1 MKQYSGVFIAE
12 TVKLYLRH
20 GSLRKTAFKQC
31 VSKSSLQ
38 RWVKRL
44 GSMIRQPR
52 RTTKRRT
59 TRMSKVP
66 AEQIKAS
73 LERNPFITL
82 RDMAEVF
89 NCSVAT
95 ACRAVR
101 RAGFSFKK
109 ASHRPQARDQQE
121 RLQCFIST
129 CASIDLDDAISL
141 DETGFRSLVAPR
153 YGYAPVGRRLDR
165 RFPSGCSGSW
175 TSCSAIVAMS
185 TRGVEAHSVVAGSV
199 TTSFFCDFLT
209 QLKDAPQRY
218 VLMDNIAFHHS
229 ARALEALRNIGKT
242 VVFTPPY
249 SPELNPVENLFG
261 VLKHHWRR
269 LGPAP
274 RDLGSLCTDVDVFLI
289 CAAEAVRNSCTPYFE
304 SWRLRVRTIL

>member
-52 RTTKRRT
+52 RATRRS
-59 TRMSKVP
+59 TRKSKVP
-66 AEQIKAS
+66 AEQIKSS

-82 RDMAEVF
+82 REIAEVC

-121 RLQCFIST
+121 RLHCFIST
-129 CASIDLDDAISL
+129 CASIDLDDTKLYIDTYTRIAN
-141 DETGFRSLVAPR
+141 
-153 YGYAPVGRRLDR
+153 
-165 RFPSGCSGSW
+165 
-175 TSCSAIVAMS
+175 IVTI
-185 TRGVEAHSVVAGSV
+185 TR
-199 TTSFFCDFLT
+199 
-209 QLKDAPQRY
+209 
-218 VLMDNIAFHHS
+218 N
-229 ARALEALRNIGKT
+229 
-242 VVFTPPY
+242 TP
-249 SPELNPVENLFG
+249 
-261 VLKHHWRR
+261 
-269 LGPAP
+269 
-274 RDLGSLCTDVDVFLI
+274 T
-289 CAAEAVRNSCTPYFE
+289 
-304 SWRLRVRTIL
+304 